1 LLSGPRAARELAS
14 KLKEIPK
21 EAKMKCPRL
30 ALFACVSLLAM
41 LFPLALAAQTNCDAG
56 NGPLRSAPPQAISVQ
71 ELVQKFAGQEEV
83 FKDARNHYAYT
94 QDVTV
99 QTLDGDTVSGEF
111 RETTDVLYDDQGRRV
126 EKVTYA
132 PQNTL
137 KGISITKEDY
147 DDFRNRLP
155 FVLTT
160 QDLGQYN
167 ISYVGQQHV
176 DEIDAYVFDV
186 APKKVDKDGGPRFFQ
201 GRIWVDN
208 RDFQIVKTCG
218 KNVPDIHKK
227 ESENLTPKF
236 VTYREQIDGQYW
248 FPTYTRADD
257 DLHFRSGDV
266 RIREI
271 VKYTNYKRFGVKT
284 RIIYNGQPIKN
295 GSEPK

>member
-1 LLSGPRAARELAS
+1 
-14 KLKEIPK
+14 
-21 EAKMKCPRL
+21 MKSPRL
-30 ALFACVSLLAM
+30 AHCACVSLLAT

-56 NGPLRSAPPQAISVQ
+56 NGPLRSGSPQAISVQ
-71 ELVQKFAGQEEV
+71 DLVQKFAGQEEV

-111 RETTDVLYDDQGRRV
+111 RETTDVLYDDQGKRV

-132 PQNTL
+132 PQSTL

-176 DEIDAYVFDV
+176 DEIETYVFDV
-186 APKKVDKDGGPRFFQ
+186 APKKVDKNGGPRFFD

-227 ESENLTPKF
+227 DSENLTPKF

-284 RIIYNGQPIKN
+284 RIIYNGQPIKGGG

>member
-1 LLSGPRAARELAS
+1 
-14 KLKEIPK
+14 
-21 EAKMKCPRL
+21 MKCPRL
-30 ALFACVSLLAM
+30 AVSACVSLFAV
-41 LFPLALAAQTNCDAG
+41 LFPLALSAQTNCDAG

-71 ELVQKFAGQEEV
+71 DLVQKFAGREEV

-176 DEIDAYVFDV
+176 DEIDTYVFDV

-227 ESENLTPKF
+227 DSENLTPKF

-257 DLHFRSGDV
+257 DLHFRNGDV

>member
-1 LLSGPRAARELAS
+1 
-14 KLKEIPK
+14 
-21 EAKMKCPRL
+21 MKCPRL
-30 ALFACVSLLAM
+30 ALSACASLLAM
-41 LFPLALAAQTNCDAG
+41 LFPLASAAQTNCDAG
-56 NGPLRSAPPQAISVQ
+56 NGPLRSAAPQAISVQ
-71 ELVQKFAGQEEV
+71 DLVQKFAGQEEV

-111 RETTDVLYDDQGRRV
+111 RETTDVLYDDQGKRL

-167 ISYVGQQHV
+167 ISYAGQQHV
-176 DEIDAYVFDV
+176 DEIETYVFDV
-186 APKKVDKDGGPRFFQ
+186 APKKVEKDGGPRFFQ

-208 RDFQIVKTCG
+208 HDFQIVKTCG

-227 ESENLTPKF
+227 DSENLTPKF

-257 DLHFRSGDV
+257 DLHFKNGDV

-284 RIIYNGQPIKN
+284 RIIYNGQPIKG

>member
-1 LLSGPRAARELAS
+1 
-14 KLKEIPK
+14 
-21 EAKMKCPRL
+21 MKCPRL
-30 ALFACVSLLAM
+30 ALSACVSLLAM

-56 NGPLRSAPPQAISVQ
+56 NGPLRSASPQAISVQ
-71 ELVQKFAGQEEV
+71 DLVQKFAGQEEV

-111 RETTDVLYDDQGRRV
+111 RETTDILYDDQGKRI

-176 DEIDAYVFDV
+176 DEIDTYVFDI

-227 ESENLTPKF
+227 DSENLTPKF

-257 DLHFRSGDV
+257 DLQFKSGAV
-266 RIREI
+266 HIREI

-284 RIIYNGQPIKN
+284 RIIYNGQPIKG

>member
-1 LLSGPRAARELAS
+1 
-14 KLKEIPK
+14 
-21 EAKMKCPRL
+21 MKYPRL
-30 ALFACVSLLAM
+30 ALYACLPLLAM

-71 ELVQKFAGQEEV
+71 ELIQKFAGQEEV

-111 RETTDVLYDDQGRRV
+111 HETTDILYDDQGRRV

-167 ISYVGQQHV
+167 ILYAGQQRV
-176 DEIDAYVFDV
+176 DELDTYVFDI
-186 APKKVDKDGGPRFFQ
+186 APKKVDKNGGPRFFD

-227 ESENLTPKF
+227 DSENLTPKF

-257 DLHFRSGDV
+257 DLQFKNGPI

>member
-1 LLSGPRAARELAS
+1 MRH
-14 KLKEIPK
+14 
-21 EAKMKCPRL
+21 PRL
-30 ALFACVSLLAM
+30 TLHAWATTFSLKIVALAICALS
-41 LFPLALAAQTNCDAG
+41 PLALTAQTNCDAG

-71 ELVQKFAGQEEV
+71 DLIQKFAGQEEV

-111 RETTDVLYDDQGRRV
+111 RETTDVLYDDQGKRV

-176 DEIDAYVFDV
+176 DELDTYVFDV
-186 APKKVDKDGGPRFFQ
+186 APKKVDKDGGPRFFD

-227 ESENLTPKF
+227 DSENLTPKF

-257 DLHFRSGDV
+257 DLQFKNGPI

-271 VKYTNYKRFGVKT
+271 VRYTNYKRFGVKT
-284 RIIYNGQPIKN
+284 RIIYNGQPIKG

>member
-1 LLSGPRAARELAS
+1 
-14 KLKEIPK
+14 
-21 EAKMKCPRL
+21 MKCPRL
-30 ALFACVSLLAM
+30 AVSACVSLLAV
-41 LFPLALAAQTNCDAG
+41 LFPLALSAQTNCDAG

-71 ELVQKFAGQEEV
+71 DLVQKFAGREEV

-99 QTLDGDTVSGEF
+99 QTLDGDTISGEF

-176 DEIDAYVFDV
+176 DEIDTYVFDI

-227 ESENLTPKF
+227 DSENLTPKF

-257 DLHFRSGDV
+257 DLHFRNGDV

>member
-1 LLSGPRAARELAS
+1 
-14 KLKEIPK
+14 
-21 EAKMKCPRL
+21 MKCLRL
-30 ALFACVSLLAM
+30 AVSACVSLLAV
-41 LFPLALAAQTNCDAG
+41 LFPLALSAQTNCDAG

-71 ELVQKFAGQEEV
+71 DLVQKFAGREEV

-99 QTLDGDTVSGEF
+99 QTLDGDTISGEF

-176 DEIDAYVFDV
+176 DEIDTYVFDV

-227 ESENLTPKF
+227 DSENLTPKF

-257 DLHFRSGDV
+257 DLHFRNGDV

>member
-1 LLSGPRAARELAS
+1 V
-14 KLKEIPK
+14 
-21 EAKMKCPRL
+21 
-30 ALFACVSLLAM
+30 FLLAM
-41 LFPLALAAQTNCDAG
+41 LVPLALAAQTNCDGG
-56 NGPLRSAPPQAISVQ
+56 NGPLRSAPPQAISVPD
-71 ELVQKFAGQEEV
+71 LVQKFAGQEEV

-111 RETTDVLYDDQGRRV
+111 RETTDVLYDDQGKRV

-160 QDLGQYN
+160 QDLGQYS

-176 DEIDAYVFDV
+176 DEIDTYVFDI

-227 ESENLTPKF
+227 DSENLTPKF

-257 DLHFRSGDV
+257 DLQFKSGPV
-266 RIREI
+266 HIREI

-284 RIIYNGQPIKN
+284 RIIYNGQPIKGG

>member
-1 LLSGPRAARELAS
+1 
-14 KLKEIPK
+14 
-21 EAKMKCPRL
+21 MKCPRL
-30 ALFACVSLLAM
+30 ALSACVFLLAM

-56 NGPLRSAPPQAISVQ
+56 NGPLRSAPPQAISVPD
-71 ELVQKFAGQEEV
+71 LVQKFAGQEEV

-111 RETTDVLYDDQGRRV
+111 RETTDVLYDDQGKRV

-176 DEIDAYVFDV
+176 DEIDTYVFDI

-227 ESENLTPKF
+227 DSENLTPKF

-257 DLHFRSGDV
+257 DLQFKSGPV
-266 RIREI
+266 HIREI

-284 RIIYNGQPIKN
+284 RIIYNGQPIKGG

>member
-1 LLSGPRAARELAS
+1 
-14 KLKEIPK
+14 
-21 EAKMKCPRL
+21 MWHPRL
-30 ALFACVSLLAM
+30 TLHAWAASSFLKIVALAICALS
-41 LFPLALAAQTNCDAG
+41 PLALTAQTNCDAG

-71 ELVQKFAGQEEV
+71 DLIQKFAGQEEV

-111 RETTDVLYDDQGRRV
+111 RETTDVLYDDQGQRV

-160 QDLGQYN
+160 QDLGEYN

-176 DEIDAYVFDV
+176 DELDTYVFDI
-186 APKKVDKDGGPRFFQ
+186 APKKVDKNGGPRFFD

-227 ESENLTPKF
+227 DSENLTPKF

-257 DLHFRSGDV
+257 DLQFKNGPI

>member
-1 LLSGPRAARELAS
+1 
-14 KLKEIPK
+14 
-21 EAKMKCPRL
+21 MKCPRL
-30 ALFACVSLLAM
+30 ALSACVPLLAM
-41 LFPLALAAQTNCDAG
+41 LFPLALTAQTNCDAG

-71 ELVQKFAGQEEV
+71 DLIQKFAGQEEV

-111 RETTDVLYDDQGRRV
+111 RETTDILYDDQGRRV

-137 KGISITKEDY
+137 QGISITKEDY

-167 ISYVGQQHV
+167 ILYAGQQRV
-176 DEIDAYVFDV
+176 DELDTYVFDI

-227 ESENLTPKF
+227 DSENLTPKF
-236 VTYREQIDGQYW
+236 VTYREQIDGRYW

-266 RIREI
+266 HIREI

>member
-1 LLSGPRAARELAS
+1 
-14 KLKEIPK
+14 
-21 EAKMKCPRL
+21 MKYPRL
-30 ALFACVSLLAM
+30 ALSACVSLLAM
-41 LFPLALAAQTNCDAG
+41 LFPLAMAAQTNCEDG
-56 NGPLRSAPPQAISVQ
+56 NGALHSAPPQAISVQ
-71 ELVQKFAGQEEV
+71 DLIRKFAGQEEV

-111 RETTDVLYDDQGRRV
+111 RETTDVLYDDQGKRV

-160 QDLGQYN
+160 EDLGQYN

-176 DEIDAYVFDV
+176 DELDTYVFDV
-186 APKKVDKDGGPRFFQ
+186 APKKVDKDGGPRFFD

-227 ESENLTPKF
+227 DSENLTPKF

-257 DLHFRSGDV
+257 DLNFKNGPV

-284 RIIYNGQPIKN
+284 RIIYNGQPIKGG

>member
-1 LLSGPRAARELAS
+1 
-14 KLKEIPK
+14 
-21 EAKMKCPRL
+21 MWHPRL
-30 ALFACVSLLAM
+30 TLHAWAASFSLKIVALAICALS
-41 LFPLALAAQTNCDAG
+41 PLALTAQTNCDAG

-71 ELVQKFAGQEEV
+71 DLIQKFAGREEV

-111 RETTDVLYDDQGRRV
+111 RETTDVLYDDEGKRV

-176 DEIDAYVFDV
+176 DELDTYVFDI
-186 APKKVDKDGGPRFFQ
+186 APKKVDKDGGPRFFD

-227 ESENLTPKF
+227 DSENLTPKF

-257 DLHFRSGDV
+257 DLQFKSGPI

>member
-1 LLSGPRAARELAS
+1 
-14 KLKEIPK
+14 
-21 EAKMKCPRL
+21 MKFPRL
-30 ALFACVSLLAM
+30 ALSACVSLLAV
-41 LFPLALAAQTNCDAG
+41 LFPLASAAQTNCDAG

-71 ELVQKFAGQEEV
+71 DLVQKFAGQEEV

-111 RETTDVLYDDQGRRV
+111 HETTDVLYDDQGRRV

-132 PQNTL
+132 PQSTL

-176 DEIDAYVFDV
+176 DEIDTYVFDV
-186 APKKVDKDGGPRFFQ
+186 APKKVDKDGGPRFFD

-227 ESENLTPKF
+227 DSENLTPKF

>member
-1 LLSGPRAARELAS
+1 
-14 KLKEIPK
+14 
-21 EAKMKCPRL
+21 MKCPRL
-30 ALFACVSLLAM
+30 AVSACVSLFAV
-41 LFPLALAAQTNCDAG
+41 LFPLALSAQTNCDAG

-71 ELVQKFAGQEEV
+71 DLVQKFAGREEV

-99 QTLDGDTVSGEF
+99 QTLDGDTISGEF

-176 DEIDAYVFDV
+176 DEIDTYVFDV

-227 ESENLTPKF
+227 DSENLTPKF

-257 DLHFRSGDV
+257 DLHFRNGDV